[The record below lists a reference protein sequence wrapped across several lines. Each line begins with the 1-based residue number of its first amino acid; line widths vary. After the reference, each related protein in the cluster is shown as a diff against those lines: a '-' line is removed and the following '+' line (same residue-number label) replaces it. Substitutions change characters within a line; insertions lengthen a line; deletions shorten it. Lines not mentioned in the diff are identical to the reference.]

1 MLPEKLRVR
10 NFMCYRDDVPTL
22 DLEGI
27 HVACLSGEN
36 GAGKSALLDAITWA
50 LWGKARVSS
59 DDELIALGAQEME
72 VDLQFSVANN
82 RYRVL
87 RRRSSAKRG
96 QTILE
101 VQIETNGGWRA
112 ISGNSIRETQEVIH
126 DVLRMEYDTF
136 INSAFLVQGKADEFT
151 RKAPAERK
159 RVLAEILGLDDYDKL
174 EARAKEQ
181 VRYFSDRA
189 QGLEGTITSY
199 REWVNKR
206 DFYLSQEAEAQHRVQ
221 QLGQEIEQA
230 STIFEQ
236 ADQQRRALETRKA
249 ERDREL
255 GRSRDLERQITE
267 SDADYRQLAQ
277 DIGVAQAIVE
287 RQSEIETNFQAL
299 KTARDDLVVL
309 DQLRE
314 QILQLNDQ
322 RKEQLALVEREEVA
336 LQHQLQ
342 QHQRDQQTNAE
353 LIANKPSKQADL
365 AALAEQLASFA
376 DAQDQLQQ
384 ARNQRS
390 ELEQQSTNLTQLH
403 VEVQRLQGLIN
414 VRGDSLIAA
423 REEQNRRIIEA
434 DNFLANESRWRS
446 EFETSIAQQKAL
458 IRDERKLQEMR
469 SRDQQDAKQLGE
481 LSAQES
487 NLEQLGKQI
496 NDKIVQLQATH
507 DTHCPLCQSEIG
519 HHGIQQVIEQYTVER
534 DDMRAQYRE
543 AKQARKQLSNEYE
556 ARQREIQGLE
566 RKVAQLS
573 TLAATVG
580 RLEGQLSEAQEQR
593 NKRSE
598 AESTLRDLNQRI
610 EHGDFAH
617 EERTALA
624 QAQAEISELGID
636 QQALDAQ
643 RQANNQLIAQ
653 LEQRLAQRGAIE
665 AKAAVL
671 HEQLERIQAAETQN
685 AALHETI
692 LSLQVQLDSRQFA
705 QAAQQQAEAIYQQMA
720 DLGYASQ
727 RHQEVREAV
736 ASLGHWEGEYHQLR
750 SAQTNLANNQR
761 QAQRLAE
768 LIERQRQ
775 DLAQVQVTIQQ
786 LNQELAQLP
795 AAVQAAETAQRT
807 INEFRGR
814 LAVAQKDLGAAQ
826 QNVQHVAQVA
836 EQLADAEKELLRV
849 QEQRDIHN
857 ELVKA
862 FGKKGIQAMLIET
875 AIPELEREANELLSR
890 MTDNQMHLRF
900 ETQRETK
907 KGDTSETLDIQI
919 ADEQGT
925 RRYDLYSGGE
935 AFRINFAIR
944 IAMSKMLARRA
955 GANLQTLIIDEGFGS
970 QDGRGRERLVEA
982 ITQVQAD
989 FNRILVITHI
999 QELKD
1004 QFPVQI
1010 EITKYDDGSRW
1021 AVN

>member
-22 DLEGI
+22 DFEGI
-27 HVACLSGEN
+27 RVACLSGEN

-72 VDLQFSVANN
+72 VDLQFSVAKTS
-82 RYRVL
+82 YRVL

-101 VQIETNGGWRA
+101 IQVNDGDNWRA
-112 ISGNSIRETQEVIH
+112 ISGNSIRETQDIIH
-126 DVLRMEYDTF
+126 SVLRMEYDTF

-159 RVLAEILGLDDYDKL
+159 RVLAEILGLDAYEQL

-189 QGLEGTITSY
+189 QGLEGTISSY

-206 DFYLSQEAEAQHRVQ
+206 DFYLSQEAEAQQRVQ
-221 QLGQEIEQA
+221 QLSHEIEQA
-230 STIFEQ
+230 TLIFEQ
-236 ADQQRRALETRKA
+236 ADQQRRALEHRKA

-255 GRSRDLERQITE
+255 SRSRDLERQIAE
-267 SDADYRQLAQ
+267 SDGDYRQLAQ
-277 DIGVAQAIVE
+277 DIGVAQAMVA

-299 KTARDDLVVL
+299 QSAREELVVL
-309 DQLRE
+309 DRLRE
-314 QILQLNDQ
+314 QIVQLNDQ
-322 RKEQLALVEREEVA
+322 YKEQRTLVEREELS

-342 QHQRDQQTNAE
+342 QYQRDQQTNAD
-353 LIANKPSKQADL
+353 LIANKASKQADL
-365 AALAEQLASFA
+365 AYLAEHLASFA
-376 DAQDQLQQ
+376 ADQRHLEQ
-384 ARNQRS
+384 ARSQRN
-390 ELEQQSTNLTQLH
+390 ELEQQSTNLTQLQ

-434 DNFLANESRWRS
+434 DNVLANESRWRS
-446 EFETSIAQQKAL
+446 EFETSVAQQKAL

-487 NLEQLGKQI
+487 NLKQLGKQI
-496 NDKIVQLQATH
+496 NDKIDQLRATH
-507 DTHCPLCQSEIG
+507 DTHCPLCQSDIG
-519 HHGIQQVIEQYTVER
+519 QHGIHQVIDQYIVER
-534 DDMRAQYRE
+534 DDLRDQYRE
-543 AKQARKQLSNEYE
+543 ASQARKQLSNEYD

-573 TLAATVG
+573 TLAAAVG
-580 RLEGQLSEAQEQR
+580 RLEGQISEAQEHR
-593 NKRSE
+593 TKRSE
-598 AESTLRDLNQRI
+598 AESTLRDLNQRL

-617 EERTALA
+617 EERAALA
-624 QAQAEISELGID
+624 QAQAEIAELGLD
-636 QQALDAQ
+636 QAALDAQ
-643 RQANNQLIAQ
+643 RQANGGLIAQ
-653 LEQRLAQRGAIE
+653 LEQRLAQRGTIE

-671 HEQLERIQAAETQN
+671 QEQLERIQAAETHN
-685 AALHETI
+685 ATLHETI
-692 LSLQVQLDSRQFA
+692 LSLQVQLDSQQFA
-705 QAAQQQAEAIYQQMA
+705 QTARQQAEAIYQQMA
-720 DLGYASQ
+720 ELGYASQ
-727 RHQEVREAV
+727 RHQEVRDAV

-750 SAQTNLANNQR
+750 SAQTNLATNQR

-775 DLAQVQVTIQQ
+775 DLTQIQVMLNQ

-795 AAVQAAETAQRT
+795 SAIQAAETAQRT

-836 EQLADAEKELLRV
+836 EQLAEAEKELLSV
-849 QEQRDIHN
+849 HDQRDVHN
-857 ELVKA
+857 ELVRA

-982 ITQVQAD
+982 ITQVQPD
-989 FNRILVITHI
+989 FSRILVITHI

-1010 EITKYDDGSRW
+1010 EITKYDNGSRW